1 MAYISW
7 KYRCKKQAKSLGFW
21 QNVVSFVENRL
32 KLTESATDKN
42 LVKTRT
48 VSSTMKASSD
58 LPPNLTA
65 HDRARKYL
73 TSTFH
78 VNNGLM
84 FCLYY
89 NIVIAHLRK
98 SMDDKHLDSA
108 LHKHLANFNQ

>member
-1 MAYISW
+1 VKLEAF
-7 KYRCKKQAKSLGFW
+7 Q
-21 QNVVSFVENRL
+21 QNVVSFVENQL

-42 LVKTRT
+42 LVKTCS
-48 VSSTMKASSD
+48 VSSTKKASSD

-73 TSTFH
+73 TGTFH

-89 NIVIAHLRK
+89 NIVIAHLRSPWMTSTLTQLYTSTLQTLTSEMFETWWRK
-98 SMDDKHLDSA
+98 SCS
-108 LHKHLANFNQ
+108 